1 MTMHDELLDN
11 VAAYALGVLPAAEAA
26 EVESHLQTCEQCRAE
41 YEYLRPAVTAVAYSA
56 EACADEKSGGVAASP
71 LLKARI
77 MRRVRTEAA
86 AARPA
91 RVRFGPGYVVA
102 AACLAIAILAA
113 LTAFSLNR
121 RLNQELALSALQS
134 QTIADLT
141 SPESARY
148 RFASG
153 EVVTHADRLYLTMHG
168 LAVPPPGRVY
178 QAWTLAKG
186 STRVAPS
193 STFVPANGGTA
204 VLRLPQSAANV
215 VAVAVS
221 VEPEGGSQQPT
232 TKPIALVKI

>member
-11 VAAYALGVLPAAEAA
+11 VAAYALGVLPPAEAA
-26 EVESHLQTCEQCRAE
+26 AVESHLQTCEQCRAE

-56 EACADEKSGGVAASP
+56 EACTDTTTGGVAASP

-91 RVRFGPGYVVA
+91 RFRLGAGYAVA

-121 RLNQELALSALQS
+121 QLHRELAQSAVQS

-141 SPESARY
+141 SPQSAHY

-153 EVVTHADRLYLTMHG
+153 EVVTHSDRLYLTMHD
-168 LAVPPPGRVY
+168 LAAPPPGRVY

-186 STRVAPS
+186 AARVAPS
-193 STFVPANGGTA
+193 STFVPADGGTA
-204 VLRLPQSAANV
+204 VLRLPQSATNV

>member
-1 MTMHDELLDN
+1 MTSHDELLDN
-11 VAAYALGVLPAAEAA
+11 VAAYALGVLPPAEAA
-26 EVESHLQTCEQCRAE
+26 AVESHLQTCEQCRAE

-56 EACADEKSGGVAASP
+56 EACTDEKSGGVTASP

-77 MRRVRTEAA
+77 MRSVRTDA
-86 AARPA
+86 AARSAPS
-91 RVRFGPGYVVA
+91 RFSPGYLVA

-113 LTAFSLNR
+113 FAAVSLNK
-121 RLNQELALSALQS
+121 RLHQELAQSALQS

-141 SPESARY
+141 SPQSAHY

-153 EVVTHADRLYLTMHG
+153 EVVTHANRLYLTMHD
-168 LAVPPPGRVY
+168 LAPPPPGRVY

-204 VLRLPQSAANV
+204 VLRLPQSATNV

>member
-1 MTMHDELLDN
+1 MTSHDELLDN
-11 VAAYALGVLPAAEAA
+11 VAAYALGVLSPVEAA
-26 EVESHLQTCEQCRAE
+26 AVESHLQTCEQCRAE

-56 EACADEKSGGVAASP
+56 EACRDESSGGVAASP

-91 RVRFGPGYVVA
+91 RRSLGTGYAVA
-102 AACLAIAILAA
+102 AACLAIAIFAA
-113 LTAFSLNR
+113 LAAFSLNR
-121 RLNQELALSALQS
+121 RLHQELAQSALQS

-141 SPESARY
+141 SPESAHY
-148 RFASG
+148 RFARG

-168 LAVPPPGRVY
+168 LATPPAGRVY
-178 QAWTLAKG
+178 QAWTLEKG
-186 STRVAPS
+186 AARVAPS
-193 STFVPANGGTA
+193 STFVPANGGAA
-204 VLRLPQSAANV
+204 VLRLPESATNV

>member
-1 MTMHDELLDN
+1 MTSHDELLDN
-11 VAAYALGVLPAAEAA
+11 VAAYALGVLPPAEAA
-26 EVESHLQTCEQCRAE
+26 AVESHLQTCKQCRAE

-56 EACADEKSGGVAASP
+56 EACTDEKSGGVAASP

-86 AARPA
+86 AARPT
-91 RVRFGPGYVVA
+91 RLRFGPGYVVA

-113 LTAFSLNR
+113 FTAFSLNR
-121 RLNQELALSALQS
+121 RLNQELAQSALQS

-141 SPESARY
+141 SPQSAHY

-153 EVVTHADRLYLTMHG
+153 EVVTHSDRLYLTMHG
-168 LAVPPPGRVY
+168 LAAPPPGRVY

-204 VLRLPQSAANV
+204 VLRLPQSATNV